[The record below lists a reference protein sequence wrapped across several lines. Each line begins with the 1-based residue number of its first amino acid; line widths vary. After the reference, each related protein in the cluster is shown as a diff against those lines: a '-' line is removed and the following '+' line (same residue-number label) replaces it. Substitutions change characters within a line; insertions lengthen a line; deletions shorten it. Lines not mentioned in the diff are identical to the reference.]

1 MDFAVPTPPVSFIFS
16 IEAIGSKSRFFF
28 LSPRNNRDECMYLLH
43 VCDGVWNFLKLMRNI
58 FNVML
63 FGNS

>member
-28 LSPRNNRDECMYLLH
+28 LSPRNNRDECMSLLQ
-43 VCDGVWNFLKLMRNI
+43 VYGGVWNFLKLMRKY
-58 FNVML
+58 F
-63 FGNS
+63 